1 MPKKKVHKGQ
11 LEIAAS
17 KSVKKSD
24 AVKRP
29 VKKKKRKGISF
40 REDKPPKGW
49 MVCGFDVSMSS
60 IAGAAFAWDGVLK
73 KFKGPVF
80 TEIRWSHEDHYFDRL
95 KAAAKSH
102 DLVLDLQGQ
111 LLLSIDHEHIF
122 IAQEEPWPFGLARKG
137 DSQWLKQQAEVSGAF
152 LGGLVRYGFENV
164 TQMNS
169 IRWRQT
175 VAYGISNTFGEDV
188 TTHHSKWKSPKL
200 AAQYNST
207 PANSGKF
214 RTKQWALDVM
224 APYFGQQWGGEIP
237 DWPDII
243 NSTKLGKI
251 PRPEDSKAKALQPDD
266 RYDALAV
273 GWTHYLEL
281 EDSRLITMHLDK

>member
-11 LEIAAS
+11 LEISAS

-40 REDKPPKGW
+40 REDKPPRGW
-49 MVCGFDVSMSS
+49 MICGFDVSMSS
-60 IAGAAFAWDGVLK
+60 IAGAAISYDAVLK

-80 TEIRWSHEDHYFDRL
+80 AEIRWSKEDHYFDRL

-102 DLVLDLQGQ
+102 DLILDMQGQ
-111 LLLSIDHEHIF
+111 MLLTLGHDEIF
-122 IAQEEPWPFGLARKG
+122 IAEEEPWPFGLARKG

-169 IRWRQT
+169 IRWRT
-175 VAYGISNTFGEDV
+175 IVANGISEDLGEDV
-188 TTHHSKWKSPKL
+188 TTHFSKWKSPKL
-200 AAQYNST
+200 CDRYNCA
-207 PANSGKF
+207 PKDSGKF

-224 APYFGQQWGGEIP
+224 APYFGQQWETEIP

-243 NSTKLGKI
+243 ENTKLGKI
-251 PRPEDSKAKALQPDD
+251 PRPEDSKAKAVQPDD
-266 RYDALAV
+266 RYDALAIA
-273 GWTHYLEL
+273 WTHYLEL
-281 EDSRLITMHLDK
+281 EESRLIAIHS